1 MFSFPLIKGDPAT
14 VLLDKNNI
22 VLTRS
27 FAHKVYGSEDIL
39 GKEIVI
45 NGKHRLIVTGVMEDL
60 PYNTH
65 LGLQKDLSVSIYWQI
80 FGKCHGYWKKTVI
93 VLSDYIS

>member
-65 LGLQKDLSVSIYWQI
+65 FWGYRRICPFRSIGRYLGNATDIGRKR
-80 FGKCHGYWKKTVI
+80 
-93 VLSDYIS
+93 